1 MFDPEQNADKT
12 PGVTDNTPRRSVL
25 AQARRQGQRLAAPV
39 PILRDLTGAAD
50 LDPHDVESIVDDATF
65 SAHVDDLA
73 AELGRSVKSVRK
85 EAVGHLRE
93 MSATHGK
100 RTGRAFRRF
109 SQWLARAHD
118 VYVDEDSIARLR
130 ALDRRHSLLFLFSHR
145 SYLDGALVPEVIAR
159 GRMSLPFTFGGANL
173 NFFPMGHIASR
184 SGVIFIKRNTGEIPV
199 YRLALRGYIA
209 RLLTERANLAWS
221 IEGGRT
227 RTGKL
232 RPPAFGILRY
242 VADAVTATDGVDAM
256 IVPVSIVYD
265 QLHEVSMMTSEARGA
280 SKQPEDLR
288 WLYRFAREQRHR
300 LGRAYVDFGEPI
312 SLGDR
317 MAELSADE
325 AAAPYAIE
333 RIALESCHRINRA
346 TPVTATAIVSM
357 AILGEDRAL
366 SLAQV
371 QQTVAPIADYLD
383 HRGWRV
389 AGAFD
394 LRERETLR
402 RTLQELVASGVLTA
416 YDGGTETVWSIAP
429 DKHLVAAFY
438 RNTAIHVFVDRAIGT
453 VALLAAAESDD
464 GEFAAVAEAE
474 ALRLRELLKFDF
486 FFSGRHQFGED
497 IDAELRGA
505 ADTVD
510 RNRSADAAE
519 LRARIAVE
527 QPYVAHLV
535 LRPFLDAYHIVADR
549 LAALDI
555 PYEEESFLDE
565 CIAVGQQWA
574 LQGRI
579 TSDESVTLEL
589 FRTALRLAAHRG
601 LLDQDTPDLAGKRFA
616 FAEEI
621 ALATARVETIANFQ
635 RAGRA

>member
-1 MFDPEQNADKT
+1 MAHE
-12 PGVTDNTPRRSVL
+12 
-25 AQARRQGQRLAAPV
+25 
-39 PILRDLTGAAD
+39 
-50 LDPHDVESIVDDATF
+50 VESILSDEAH
-65 SAHVDDLA
+65 SASWTSMA
-73 AELGRSVKSVRK
+73 AELGRSEQSVRN
-85 EAVGHLRE
+85 EALGHLRE
-93 MSATHGK
+93 MSSTHGQ
-100 RTGRAFRRF
+100 RTGKAFRRF
-109 SQWLARAHD
+109 SHWLARAHD
-118 VYVDEDSIARLR
+118 VYVDEDSIARLQ
-130 ALDRRHSLLFLFSHR
+130 ALDGQHSLLFLFSHR

-159 GRMSLPFTFGGANL
+159 GQMSLPFTFGGANL
-173 NFFPMGHIASR
+173 NFFPVGRIARR
-184 SGVIFIKRNTGEIPV
+184 SGVIFIKRNTSEVPV
-199 YRLALRGYIA
+199 YRLALRAYIA
-209 RLLTERANLAWS
+209 TLLGERANLAWS

-242 VADAVTATDGVDAM
+242 VADAVVATGGVDAM

-265 QLHEVSMMTSEARGA
+265 QLHEVSMMTSEAKGA
-280 SKQPEDLR
+280 SKQPEGLR

-312 SLGDR
+312 SMAQR

-325 AAAPYAIE
+325 ASAPHAIE
-333 RIALESCHRINRA
+333 RIALETCHRINRA

-366 SLAQV
+366 SLTQV

-383 HRGWRV
+383 ERGWRV

-394 LRERETLR
+394 LRRRETLR
-402 RTLQELVASGVLTA
+402 RTLQELVGSGVLTA
-416 YDGGTETVWSIAP
+416 YSAGTETIWRIAP

-438 RNTAIHVFVDRAIGT
+438 RNTAIHVFVDRAIGA
-453 VALLAAAESDD
+453 VALLAASESDD

-486 FFSGRHQFGED
+486 FFSGRHQFGAD

-505 ADTVD
+505 AETEG
-510 RNRSADAAE
+510 RCRSDDAAE
-519 LRARIAVE
+519 LRGRVAVD

-535 LRPFLDAYHIVADR
+535 LRPFLDAYHLVADR
-549 LAALDI
+549 LTVLDG
-555 PYEEESFLDE
+555 PYEEAAFLAD

-579 TSDESVTLEL
+579 ASDESVTLEL

-601 LLDQDTPDLAGKRFA
+601 LLDPDAPDLAARRRA

-621 ALATARVETIANFQ
+621 AVATARVETIADFRLSA
-635 RAGRA
+635 RA

>member
-1 MFDPEQNADKT
+1 MTE
-12 PGVTDNTPRRSVL
+12 NTKPRTVAGRIMRS
-25 AQARRQGQRLAAPV
+25 GQRLAAPV
-39 PILRDLTGAAD
+39 PILRDLTGAAAV
-50 LDPHDVESIVDDATF
+50 DPHDVESIVDDEAF
-65 SAHVDDLA
+65 RAHLDDLTV
-73 AELGRSVKSVRK
+73 ELGRSEQSVRK

-109 SQWLARAHD
+109 SHWLARAHD

-130 ALDRRHSLLFLFSHR
+130 ALDRQHSLLFLFSHR

-184 SGVIFIKRNTGEIPV
+184 SGVIFIKRNTGDIPV

-242 VADAVTATDGVDAM
+242 VADAVAATEGVDAM

-265 QLHEVSMMTSEARGA
+265 QLHEVSMMTSEAKGA

-300 LGRAYVDFGEPI
+300 MGRAYVDFGEPI
-312 SLGDR
+312 SLAGPDGR
-317 MAELSADE
+317 ASADE
-325 AAAPYAIE
+325 AAAPRAIE

-371 QQTVAPIADYLD
+371 QETVAPIADYLD
-383 HRGWRV
+383 DRGWRV

-402 RTLQELVASGVLTA
+402 RTLQELVGSGVLTS

-429 DKHLVAAFY
+429 GKHLVAAFY

-453 VALLAAAESDD
+453 VALLAAAESED

-486 FFSGRHQFGED
+486 FFAGRHQFGAD

-505 ADTVD
+505 AGAVGRD
-510 RNRSADAAE
+510 RSEDAAE
-519 LRARIAVE
+519 IRARIAVE
-527 QPYVAHLV
+527 QPYVSHLV

-555 PYEEESFLDE
+555 AYEEESFLHE

-601 LLDQDTPDLAGKRFA
+601 LLDQDTPDLAEKRFA

-621 ALATARVETIANFQ
+621 AVATARVETIAEFQ

>member
-1 MFDPEQNADKT
+1 MTENT
-12 PGVTDNTPRRSVL
+12 TPRTVAGKILLR
-25 AQARRQGQRLAAPV
+25 GQRLAAPV
-39 PILRDLTGAAD
+39 PILRDLTGAAA
-50 LDPHDVESIVDDATF
+50 LDPHDVETIVDDEAF
-65 SAHVDDLA
+65 RSHVDDLA
-73 AELGRSVKSVRK
+73 SELGRSQEAVRK

-100 RTGRAFRRF
+100 RTGSAFRRF
-109 SQWLARAHD
+109 SHWLARAHD

-130 ALDRRHSLLFLFSHR
+130 ALDRQHSLLFLFSHR

-173 NFFPMGHIASR
+173 NFFPMGSIASR
-184 SGVIFIKRNTGEIPV
+184 SGVIFIKRNTGDIPV

-242 VADAVTATDGVDAM
+242 VADAVTATDDVDAV

-280 SKQPEDLR
+280 NKQPEDLR

-312 SLGDR
+312 SLADR
-317 MAELSADE
+317 MAELCADE
-325 AAAPYAIE
+325 ASARTAIE

-366 SLAQV
+366 SLTQV
-371 QQTVAPIADYLD
+371 QRTVAPIADYLD
-383 HRGWRV
+383 NRGWRV

-394 LRERETLR
+394 LHERETLR
-402 RTLQELVASGVLTA
+402 RTLQELVASGVLTS

-486 FFSGRHQFGED
+486 FFAGRHQFGED

-505 ADTVD
+505 ADAVE

-519 LRARIAVE
+519 LRARIAAQ

-555 PYEEESFLDE
+555 AYEEESFLDE

-601 LLDQDTPDLAGKRFA
+601 LLDQETPDLAEKRFA

-621 ALATARVETIANFQ
+621 AVATARVETVANFQ
-635 RAGRA
+635 RLGRA

>member
-1 MFDPEQNADKT
+1 MTE
-12 PGVTDNTPRRSVL
+12 NTKPRTVA
-25 AQARRQGQRLAAPV
+25 AQILSRGQRLAAPV
-39 PILRDLTGAAD
+39 PILRDLTGPATV
-50 LDPHDVESIVDDATF
+50 DPHDVASIIDDEAFRTALA
-65 SAHVDDLA
+65 SLA
-73 AELGRSVKSVRK
+73 AEQGRSESSARK
-85 EAVGHLRE
+85 EAVAHLRE

-118 VYVDEDSIARLR
+118 VYVDEDSVARLR
-130 ALDRRHSLLFLFSHR
+130 ALDRQHSLLFLFSHR
-145 SYLDGALVPEVIAR
+145 SYLDGALVPEVITR

-173 NFFPMGHIASR
+173 NFFPVGSIASR
-184 SGVIFIKRNTGEIPV
+184 SGVIFIKRNTGDIPV

-242 VADAVTATDGVDAM
+242 VADAVVATEGVDAM

-265 QLHEVSMMTSEARGA
+265 QLHEVSMMTSEAKGA

-288 WLYRFAREQRHR
+288 WLYRFAREQGSR

-312 SLGDR
+312 SLGKR

-325 AAAPYAIE
+325 SAAPYAIE
-333 RIALESCHRINRA
+333 RIALESCHQINRA

-371 QQTVAPIADYLD
+371 QETVAPIADYLD
-383 HRGWRV
+383 RRGWRV

-394 LRERETLR
+394 LHERETLR
-402 RTLQELVASGVLTA
+402 RTLQELVASGVLTS

-453 VALLAAAESDD
+453 IALLAAAESDD
-464 GEFAAVAEAE
+464 GEFAAVAETE

-486 FFSGRHQFGED
+486 FFAGRHQFGED
-497 IDAELRGA
+497 IDTELRGA
-505 ADTVD
+505 AEAVE

-601 LLDQDTPDLAGKRFA
+601 LLDQETPDLAEKRFA

-621 ALATARVETIANFQ
+621 ALATARVETVANFQ
-635 RAGRA
+635 RAVRA